1 MMNKQIDEELCYETE
16 SPVRSKKPYR
26 VNYFVIV
33 EFELMF
39 LRYPLKHIMEG
50 L

>member
-1 MMNKQIDEELCYETE
+1 MKNYAMKQNPRYGLKNHTGI
-16 SPVRSKKPYR
+16 
-26 VNYFVIV
+26 NYFVIV

-39 LRYPLKHIMEG
+39 LRYPLKYIMEG

>member
-1 MMNKQIDEELCYETE
+1 MKNYAMKQDPQYGLKNHTGI
-16 SPVRSKKPYR
+16 
-26 VNYFVIV
+26 NYFVIV

-39 LRYPLKHIMEG
+39 LGYPLKHKMEG

>member
-1 MMNKQIDEELCYETE
+1 MKNYAMKQNPRYGLKNHTGI
-16 SPVRSKKPYR
+16 
-26 VNYFVIV
+26 NYFVIV

-39 LRYPLKHIMEG
+39 LRYPWKHIMEG

>member
-1 MMNKQIDEELCYETE
+1 MKNYAMKQDPRYGLKNHTGI
-16 SPVRSKKPYR
+16 
-26 VNYFVIV
+26 NYFVIV

>member
-1 MMNKQIDEELCYETE
+1 MKNYAMKLDPWYGLKNYTGI
-16 SPVRSKKPYR
+16 
-26 VNYFVIV
+26 NYFVIV

-39 LRYPLKHIMEG
+39 LRYPLKHKTEG

>member
-1 MMNKQIDEELCYETE
+1 MKNYAMKLDLRYGLKNHTGI
-16 SPVRSKKPYR
+16 
-26 VNYFVIV
+26 NYFVIV

-39 LRYPLKHIMEG
+39 LRYPLKHKMEG

>member
-1 MMNKQIDEELCYETE
+1 MKNYVMKLDPRYGLKNHTGI
-16 SPVRSKKPYR
+16 
-26 VNYFVIV
+26 NYFVIV

-39 LRYPLKHIMEG
+39 LRYPLKHKMEG